1 MQKALVVQTVHHP
14 VGELSNVFVW
24 ACTGYMQGCKA
35 GCAEAEY
42 DRRDHK
48 ELGLARLYSWVLLDL
63 VLDIQVLNRQCPCM
77 MRRVACAG
85 DMQGCK
91 AGCTEAEN
99 DTGDH
104 RELG

>member
-48 ELGLARLYSWVLLDL
+48 ELGLAWLYSWVLLDFSTGY
-63 VLDIQVLNRQCPCM
+63 QS
-77 MRRVACAG
+77 
-85 DMQGCK
+85 
-91 AGCTEAEN
+91 AEHAMPLH
-99 DTGDH
+99 DATSGMC
-104 RELG
+104 R